1 VLGLGF
7 TMSASD
13 AQALIR
19 RDPRNADVLYPYVNG
34 EDLNSR
40 PDSSG
45 SRWIVN
51 FGERTEAQSRTFAE
65 PWAWIEERVKPERM
79 TKDGVKYP
87 RMVDEWWKYWN
98 ARPGLR
104 AAIDGLSHVLAITLV
119 SKVVL
124 PVRVPTGQVFSH
136 AAAVF
141 ATNDMA
147 DLALLS
153 SAPHYWWAISH
164 ASTMGNV
171 LRYTPS
177 DQK

>member
-1 VLGLGF
+1 
-7 TMSASD
+7 
-13 AQALIR
+13 
-19 RDPRNADVLYPYVNG
+19 
-34 EDLNSR
+34 
-40 PDSSG
+40 
-45 SRWIVN
+45 
-51 FGERTEAQSRTFAE
+51 
-65 PWAWIEERVKPERM
+65 M

-104 AAIDGLSHVLAITLV
+104 AANRWPVPRPGDHPGQQGRY
-119 SKVVL
+119 

>member
-1 VLGLGF
+1 
-7 TMSASD
+7 
-13 AQALIR
+13 
-19 RDPRNADVLYPYVNG
+19 
-34 EDLNSR
+34 
-40 PDSSG
+40 
-45 SRWIVN
+45 
-51 FGERTEAQSRTFAE
+51 
-65 PWAWIEERVKPERM
+65 M

-124 PVRVPTGQVFSH
+124 SVRVPTGQVFSH

>member
-1 VLGLGF
+1 
-7 TMSASD
+7 
-13 AQALIR
+13 
-19 RDPRNADVLYPYVNG
+19 
-34 EDLNSR
+34 
-40 PDSSG
+40 
-45 SRWIVN
+45 
-51 FGERTEAQSRTFAE
+51 
-65 PWAWIEERVKPERM
+65 M

-104 AAIDGLSHVLAITLV
+104 AAIDGPRPGDHPGQQGRY
-119 SKVVL
+119 

-177 DQK
+177 DQKELATPERCRAYARRAAKVARSRTLAAEMALFLASGLLGATLPHYFDRNHWWELGAVVRSPA